1 MQSKNWIDNEEFEK
15 FSMHFSCDKEN
26 HLISE
31 FFYLI
36 ANLYSSQGQYKL
48 SNFYLNISQYL
59 NPSFYFNI
67 SLLSENY
74 LSTKN
79 YKKALKTLNSL
90 GKNELIYNW
99 YRVKKTA
106 QIFSIQKNQ
115 EYALSYLNKNL
126 IKFSSSNIKINF
138 DLGNI
143 YKNFKQYEKSI
154 EYYNKVLNYLNVDSF
169 SYSDVLYRRGSSYE
183 RLKNYTKSDK
193 DLINSLKI
201 NPDDPF
207 VMNYLAYSWLER
219 NYNVDIAIEMLKEA
233 YGKEKNNPY
242 ITDSLGWAYYIIGNY
257 KLAEKYLNQAVQL
270 KPNDSVIMD
279 HYGDS
284 LWMLGR
290 KQQAKYFWKNVL
302 KNEDTDEL
310 NIEAIKN
317 KLILGV
323 EN

>member
-1 MQSKNWIDNEEFEK
+1 
-15 FSMHFSCDKEN
+15 
-26 HLISE
+26 
-31 FFYLI
+31 
-36 ANLYSSQGQYKL
+36 
-48 SNFYLNISQYL
+48 
-59 NPSFYFNI
+59 
-67 SLLSENY
+67 
-74 LSTKN
+74 
-79 YKKALKTLNSL
+79 
-90 GKNELIYNW
+90 
-99 YRVKKTA
+99 
-106 QIFSIQKNQ
+106 
-115 EYALSYLNKNL
+115 
-126 IKFSSSNIKINF
+126 
-138 DLGNI
+138 
-143 YKNFKQYEKSI
+143 
-154 EYYNKVLNYLNVDSF
+154 
-169 SYSDVLYRRGSSYE
+169 
-183 RLKNYTKSDK
+183 
-193 DLINSLKI
+193 
-201 NPDDPF
+201 
-207 VMNYLAYSWLER
+207 MNYLAYSWLER